1 MMLAIAEFDIFF
13 LSMYFKMLFGDL
25 RCTRVEPIG
34 CSSKNNAKFLSTY
47 MQLHNLSNISHKAL
61 LKL

>member
-25 RCTRVEPIG
+25 RSTRVEPIG
-34 CSSKNNAKFLSTY
+34 CSSKNNAKFLYATT
-47 MQLHNLSNISHKAL
+47 
-61 LKL
+61 